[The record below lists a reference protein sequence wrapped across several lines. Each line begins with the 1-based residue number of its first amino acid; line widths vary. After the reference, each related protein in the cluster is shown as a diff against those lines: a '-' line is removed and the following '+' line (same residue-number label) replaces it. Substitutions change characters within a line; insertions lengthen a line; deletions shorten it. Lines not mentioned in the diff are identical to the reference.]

1 MRNLGDKPM
10 DMLLTEMKNKRQMAG
25 DKLESYL
32 IKLFIPFSG
41 LLSLCVTVSAGFTVV
56 LLHGVTSHTHTFQSS
71 RE

>member
-25 DKLESYL
+25 EKLESYL
-32 IKLFIPFSG
+32 IKSFIPFSG
-41 LLSLCVTVSAGFTVV
+41 LLSSCVTLSKGFTVG
-56 LLHGVTSHTHTFQSS
+56 LLPGVTSHTRTFQSS